1 MYIDL
6 PHRGERVKTVHNV
19 KQYDTHEDMGRS
31 MPRIYEV
38 LDNKKHEFQFHM
50 IEV

>member
-19 KQYDTHEDMGRS
+19 KRVKTVHMGRS
-31 MPRIYEV
+31 IPRIYEV
-38 LDNKKHEFQFHM
+38 LDNKKDEFQFHT